1 MRANMREFSET
12 STSTIRFRARLEEE
26 LRRVYG
32 EGLDA
37 RQARVAELEAA
48 FVKVHALMI
57 YDNAESLDEAYEI
70 VSGITSGKPT
80 ASVSTAGTEVI
91 DGRALS
97 EAKGLGA
104 EAPGPT
110 SVMGE
115 ILSSAW
121 VLDKVRAVLR
131 DVPSQPSSTGE
142 K

>member
-1 MRANMREFSET
+1 MSIPDFHKWATDFVRANMREFSET

-91 DGRALS
+91 DDECAQDCDAMGVPCPKR
-97 EAKGLGA
+97 KDW
-104 EAPGPT
+104 APKHPDP
-110 SVMGE
+110 
-115 ILSSAW
+115 L
-121 VLDKVRAVLR
+121 
-131 DVPSQPSSTGE
+131 P
-142 K
+142 